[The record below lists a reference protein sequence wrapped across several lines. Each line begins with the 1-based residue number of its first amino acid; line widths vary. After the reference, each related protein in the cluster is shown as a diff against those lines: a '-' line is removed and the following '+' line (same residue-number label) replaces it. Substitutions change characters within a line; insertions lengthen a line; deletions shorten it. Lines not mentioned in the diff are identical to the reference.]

1 MNLKFNDKSSKLY
14 LQMPSNIGTYLLV
27 YFENNVVSYVSHFN
41 CFCFQHQKLFKNR
54 TYSRSYCNNIFSLPY
69 QLKQTSLHH
78 RFQAEIKNFALQ
90 CLSAIQ
96 SVQETLKNET
106 CLHTLVLIN
115 VTNEILPIWQQ
126 QYMESIHS
134 FYFTN
139 RQRGD
144 TPLLMTIYVCTN
156 ANYC

>member
-126 QYMESIHS
+126 QYNGVYTLILFYKQTARRYSIA
-134 FYFTN
+134 Y
-139 RQRGD
+139 D
-144 TPLLMTIYVCTN
+144 DLCMYKC
-156 ANYC
+156 